1 MAVSCVIASRSSRG
15 KHGSAH
21 ASLRADLKS
30 KVSQATKNKAGEFQI
45 RKPKRGRDMLTQT
58 VAGAKKGKPAPKQA
72 PTATMET
79 EVAEEARKGQ
89 RACEHA
95 HSN

>member
-1 MAVSCVIASRSSRG
+1 MDAWKRKNTAREVKGLAD
-15 KHGSAH
+15 

-30 KVSQATKNKAGEFQI
+30 KASQATKNEAGEFQM

-79 EVAEEARKGQ
+79 EVAEEARKG
-89 RACEHA
+89 
-95 HSN
+95 